1 MLVTRIPE
9 HVQNVMARLEAAGW
23 EVWCVGGG
31 VRDMRWAGTRETG
44 T

>member
-31 VRDMRWAGTRETG
+31 VRDMLLAGTRETG